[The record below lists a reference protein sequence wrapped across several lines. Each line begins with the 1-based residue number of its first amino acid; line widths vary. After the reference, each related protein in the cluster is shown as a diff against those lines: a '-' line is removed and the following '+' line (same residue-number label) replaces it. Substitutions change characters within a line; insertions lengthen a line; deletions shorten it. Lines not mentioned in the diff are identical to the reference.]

1 MEKIFSTSV
10 NPDFNTWLTQL
21 INSYVFQQ
29 KPTKPEIRI
38 FHRAYDIIVTERRGF
53 TVKDLSG
60 LWKGNTEK
68 KREGSFRS
76 FIHKWKDCII
86 TVSNKKIREYGLTG
100 LYINKLTD
108 YHTSKCEISSDFDK
122 LIKKCKREIPE
133 FHNIR
138 VQSYLEDD
146 QLLERLKQMGK
157 PVHKGNFVSVKL
169 TNIEPNRTVTVEVFP
184 RKLIFLIGCTD
195 VPFAFT
201 SEGLFDLCEFIT
213 NTIAYLKLYA
223 QGLDFNTQR
232 YRDMTIVHYDFG
244 HDIEKFTDRKF
255 DYTIGKL
262 QVYLHEN
269 KVTKEKQAR
278 YEQTVTEKKTFSELS
293 DSVNDYNNEIE
304 NEIHNEQIESLNQ
317 YEKEKYAIF
326 QKASKL

>member
-1 MEKIFSTSV
+1 MEKVFSTSV

-122 LIKKCKREIPE
+122 LIKKCKREEPQ

-138 VQSYLEDD
+138 VESYLQDNE
-146 QLLERLKQMGK
+146 LFERLKQMGK
-157 PVHKGNFVSVKL
+157 PVLKGNFVSVKL
-169 TNIEPNRTVTVEVFP
+169 TDIEPNRTVTVNVYE
-184 RKLIFLIGCTD
+184 KGKMLMLIGCTD

-201 SEGLFDLCEFIT
+201 PDGMFDLCEFVT
-213 NTIAYLKLYA
+213 QTISYLRLYA

-232 YRDMTIVHYDFG
+232 FFDMTITHYDFG
-244 HDIEKFTDRKF
+244 HDLSFTDRKF
-255 DYTIGKL
+255 DYTIGQL

-269 KVTKEKQAR
+269 KSTKEKLVR
-278 YEQTVTEKKTFSELS
+278 YEQTVTKPQKISELAETIR
-293 DSVNDYNNEIE
+293 DYQNQIE
-304 NEIHNEQIESLNQ
+304 NEIQNDQIESLNQ